1 MTNSGSYQIDGDVF
15 YGSTPKFKLTIDAG
29 IPMSSYDF
37 DITLVCKNRSITITK
52 QEMPRDS
59 EDNYYVC
66 FDTKD
71 LGIGPVKA
79 VVNAYINDSSFPGG
93 VRKEVS
99 VIDMVINIKSV

>member
-1 MTNSGSYQIDGDVF
+1 MTNSGSYQIDGYTF
-15 YGSTPKFKLTIDAG
+15 YGSTPKYRLNIEAG

-37 DITLVCKNRSITITK
+37 DVTLVGKNRSITITK
-52 QEMPRDS
+52 QEMPRDG
-59 EDNYYVC
+59 EGNFYVC

-93 VRKEVS
+93 VRKDVS
-99 VIDMVINIKSV
+99 VIDMLTNIISV